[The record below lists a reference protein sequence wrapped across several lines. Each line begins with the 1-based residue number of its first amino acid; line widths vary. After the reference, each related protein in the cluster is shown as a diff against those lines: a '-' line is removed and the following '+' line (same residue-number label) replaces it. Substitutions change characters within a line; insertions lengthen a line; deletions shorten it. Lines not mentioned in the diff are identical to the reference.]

1 MPTLDSNI
9 EFLKGVGP
17 QRAEVLKS
25 ELGIFTCRDLL
36 FHFPFRYIDRTKF
49 HKIRDIHTEG
59 EQVQIRGVLRR
70 LETLG
75 EGRAKRLAGSLRDD
89 TGVMELVWF
98 QSVTWLEKSLQVGKE
113 YIVFGRVSEFNGKF
127 NIPHPEMEEAPPSPP
142 GDGENGSPLALT
154 GRDNSIGPFSPPPG
168 GLGGASRTFD
178 PVYPSTDRLTQ
189 KGLDARGLRKLIRTL
204 LDGLTATDLPETLP
218 DYLTAQYKLTSRW
231 EALSKIHF
239 PETQIELDAATRR
252 LKFEELFFLQLRLLQ
267 IRTRRKDTVRGF
279 VFEKLGDFFNRFY
292 HEKLPFELTGAQKR
306 VLKEIRADLATG
318 KQMNRL
324 VQGDVGSGK
333 TVVALMTMLMALDN
347 GFQATLMAPT
357 EILAQQHFINITE
370 LVGDLGVNVGFLSGT
385 VKGKKRAAILEQL
398 AAGEMHIVIGTHAL
412 IEDWVQFKN
421 LGISIIDEQHRF
433 GVEQRAAL
441 WKKNPAGPPH
451 VLVMTATPIP
461 RTLAMTLYG
470 DLDVSVID
478 ELPPGRKPI
487 TTMHK
492 NEHHRLRV
500 QGFMRDEIAKGRQVY
515 VVYPMIEET
524 ETMDLQNLMSG
535 FEALSRDFPPPD
547 YQISIVHGK
556 MKAADKEFE
565 MQRFVR
571 GETQIMVATTVIEVG
586 VNVPNASVMVIEN
599 SERFGLSQLHQLRGR
614 VGRGAEQS
622 FCILLTSFKLSADGR
637 ERIQTM
643 VQTNDGFIIAETDL
657 RLRGPGNIE
666 GTQQSGML
674 RFLLADLA
682 RDGQILTAA
691 REIALRILEA
701 DPALAAPEHARL
713 KQHLAS
719 EGKEAR
725 VWSRIS

>member
-1 MPTLDSNI
+1 LPTLDSNI

-17 QRAEVLKS
+17 QRAETLKS

-36 FHFPFRYIDRTKF
+36 YHFPFRYVDRTKF
-49 HKIRDIHTEG
+49 HKIRDVHNEG
-59 EQVQIRGVLRR
+59 ETVQFRGILRR

-75 EGRAKRLAGSLRDD
+75 EGRAKRLVGSLRDE
-89 TGVMELVWF
+89 TGMMELVWF
-98 QSVTWLEKSLQVGKE
+98 QSIHWLEKSLQVGKE
-113 YIVFGRVSEFNGKF
+113 YVVYGRVNEFNGRF
-127 NIPHPEMEEAPPSPP
+127 NITHPEMEESAAEGMAP
-142 GDGENGSPLALT
+142 A
-154 GRDNSIGPFSPPPG
+154 
-168 GLGGASRTFD
+168 RTFD
-178 PVYPSTDRLTQ
+178 PVYPSTDKLTQ
-189 KGLDARGLRKLIRTL
+189 KGLDAKGIRKLTRTL
-204 LDGLTATDLPETLP
+204 LDGISPAEMNETLP
-218 DYLTAQYKLTSRW
+218 DYLLAQFRLVGKWS
-231 EALSKIHF
+231 AISNIHF
-239 PETQIELDAATRR
+239 PENQGELDAATRR
-252 LKFEELFFLQLRLLQ
+252 LKFEELLFLQLRILQ
-267 IRTRRKDTVRGF
+267 LRTRRKDSIRGF
-279 VFEKLGDFFNRFY
+279 VFEKIGDFFNNFY
-292 HEKLPFELTGAQKR
+292 QDKLPFELTGAQKR
-306 VLKEIRADLATG
+306 VVKEIRGDLAIG

-347 GFQATLMAPT
+347 GRPSDGERYQACLMAPT
-357 EILAQQHFINITE
+357 EILAQQHFASLTE
-370 LVGDLGVNVGFLSGT
+370 LVGDIGVNVGFLSGSI
-385 VKGKKRAAILEQL
+385 KGKKREVILQKL
-398 AAGEMHIVIGTHAL
+398 AAGEIHILIGTHAL

-433 GVEQRAAL
+433 GVEQRAKL
-441 WKKNPAGPPH
+441 WRKNPDGPPH

-470 DLDVSVID
+470 DLDISVID

-487 TTMHK
+487 ETKHF

-500 QGFMRDEIAKGRQVY
+500 QGFMKEEIAKGRQVY

-524 ETMDLQNLMSG
+524 EKMDLQDLMSG
-535 FEALSRDFPPPD
+535 FEALSRDFPPPQ
-547 YQISIVHGK
+547 YHISIVHGK

-586 VNVPNASVMVIEN
+586 VNIPNASVMVIEN

-614 VGRGAEQS
+614 VGRGADQS
-622 FCILLTSFKLSADGR
+622 YCLLVTSFKLSSDGR

-643 VQTNDGFIIAETDL
+643 VRTNDGFEISEVDL
-657 RLRGPGNIE
+657 KLRGPGNIE

-682 RDGQILTAA
+682 RDGQILAAA
-691 REIALRILEA
+691 REIATQILEK
-701 DPALAAPEHARL
+701 DPGLEAVEHGRL
-713 KQHLAS
+713 RAHLAS
-719 EGKEAR
+719 EGKDAK

>member
-1 MPTLDSNI
+1 MTKLDSGI
-9 EFLKGVGP
+9 EYLKGVGP
-17 QRAEVLKS
+17 QRADALKL
-25 ELGIFTCRDLL
+25 ELGIHTCRDLL

-49 HKIRDIHTEG
+49 HRIRDVQNEG
-59 EQVQIRGVLRR
+59 DQVQLRGTLRR

-75 EGRAKRLAGSLRDD
+75 DGKVKRLVGTLRDE
-89 TGVMELVWF
+89 TGTMELVWF
-98 QSVTWLEKSLQVGKE
+98 KSIQWLEKSLIVGKE
-113 YIVFGRVSEFNGKF
+113 YVVFGRVSEFNGRF
-127 NIPHPEMEEAPPSPP
+127 NMAHPEMESLTPDPSPN
-142 GDGENGSPLALT
+142 GEGRIASPPAPLQT
-154 GRDNSIGPFSPPPG
+154 GEGRIASPPPG
-168 GLGGASRTFD
+168 GPGARTFD
-178 PVYPSTDRLTQ
+178 PVYPTTDKLTQ
-189 KGLDARGLRKLIRTL
+189 RGLDAKGLRKLVRTL
-204 LDGLTATDLPETLP
+204 LDSLAPSDLPETLP
-218 DYLTAQYKLTSRW
+218 DHLLSQYRMVPRW
-231 EALSKIHF
+231 AALRHIHF
-239 PETQIELDAATRR
+239 PENQQELDAATRR

-267 IRTRRKDTVRGF
+267 VRTRRKDAVRGF
-279 VFEKLGDFFNRFY
+279 VFAKIGDFFNTFFQD
-292 HEKLPFELTGAQKR
+292 KLPFSLTSAQKR
-306 VLKEIRADLATG
+306 VLKEIRADLASG
-318 KQMNRL
+318 KHMNRL

-347 GFQATLMAPT
+347 GFQACMMAPT
-357 EILAQQHFINITE
+357 EILAQQHFEGITN
-370 LVGDLGVNVGFLSGT
+370 LVGDMGVKVGFLSGS
-385 VKGKKRAAILEQL
+385 VKGKKREAILAQL

-421 LGISIIDEQHRF
+421 LGISVIDEQHRF
-433 GVEQRAAL
+433 GVEQRAKL
-441 WKKNPAGPPH
+441 WAKNPAGPPH

-487 TTMHK
+487 TTLHK
-492 NEHHRLRV
+492 TEHHRLRV
-500 QGFMRDEIAKGRQVY
+500 QGMMREEIAKGRQVY

-535 FEALSRDFPPPD
+535 FEALSRDFPVPE

-556 MKAADKEFE
+556 MKAADKDFE
-565 MQRFVR
+565 MQRFVKN
-571 GETQIMVATTVIEVG
+571 ETQIMVATTVIEVG
-586 VNVPNASVMVIEN
+586 VNVPNASVMIIEN
-599 SERFGLSQLHQLRGR
+599 AERFGLSQLHQLRGR

-622 FCILLTSFKLSADGR
+622 FCILMTSFKLSADGR

-643 VQTNDGFIIAETDL
+643 CQTNDGFVIAEADL

-682 RDGQILTAA
+682 RDGQIIAAA
-691 REIALRILEA
+691 RDIAAQILEK
-701 DPALAAPEHARL
+701 DPALALPEHARL
-713 KQHLAS
+713 RQHLAS

>member
-17 QRAEVLKS
+17 QRAETLKS

-36 FHFPFRYIDRTKF
+36 YHFPFRYVDRTKF
-49 HKIRDIHTEG
+49 HKIRDVHNEG
-59 EQVQIRGVLRR
+59 ETVQFRGILRR

-75 EGRAKRLAGSLRDD
+75 EGRAKRLVGSLRDE
-89 TGVMELVWF
+89 TGMMELVWF
-98 QSVTWLEKSLQVGKE
+98 QSIHWLEKSLQVGKE
-113 YIVFGRVSEFNGKF
+113 YVVYGRVNEFNGRF
-127 NIPHPEMEEAPPSPP
+127 NITHPEMEESAAEGMAP
-142 GDGENGSPLALT
+142 A
-154 GRDNSIGPFSPPPG
+154 
-168 GLGGASRTFD
+168 RTFD
-178 PVYPSTDRLTQ
+178 PVYPSTDKLTQ
-189 KGLDARGLRKLIRTL
+189 KGLDAKGIRKLTRTL
-204 LDGLTATDLPETLP
+204 LDGISPAEMNETLP
-218 DYLTAQYKLTSRW
+218 DYLLAQFRLVGKWS
-231 EALSKIHF
+231 AISNIHF
-239 PETQIELDAATRR
+239 PENQGELDAATRR
-252 LKFEELFFLQLRLLQ
+252 LKFEELLFLQLRILQ
-267 IRTRRKDTVRGF
+267 LRTRRKDSIRGF
-279 VFEKLGDFFNRFY
+279 VFEKIGDFFNNFY
-292 HEKLPFELTGAQKR
+292 QDKLPFELTGAQKR
-306 VLKEIRADLATG
+306 VVKEIRGDLAIG

-347 GFQATLMAPT
+347 GRPSDGERYQACLMAPT
-357 EILAQQHFINITE
+357 EILAQQHFASLTE
-370 LVGDLGVNVGFLSGT
+370 LVGDIGVNVGFLSGSI
-385 VKGKKRAAILEQL
+385 KGKKREVILQKL
-398 AAGEMHIVIGTHAL
+398 AAGEIHILIGTHAL

-433 GVEQRAAL
+433 GVEQRAKL
-441 WKKNPAGPPH
+441 WRKNPDGPPH

-470 DLDVSVID
+470 DLDISVID

-487 TTMHK
+487 ETKHF

-500 QGFMRDEIAKGRQVY
+500 QGFMKEEIAKGRQVY

-524 ETMDLQNLMSG
+524 EKMDLQDLMSG
-535 FEALSRDFPPPD
+535 FEALSRDFPPPQ
-547 YQISIVHGK
+547 YHISIVHGK

-586 VNVPNASVMVIEN
+586 VNIPNASVMVIEN

-614 VGRGAEQS
+614 VGRGADQS
-622 FCILLTSFKLSADGR
+622 YCLLVTSFKLSSDGR

-643 VQTNDGFIIAETDL
+643 VRTNDGFEISEVDL
-657 RLRGPGNIE
+657 KLRGPGNIE

-682 RDGQILTAA
+682 RDGQILAAA
-691 REIALRILEA
+691 REIATQILEK
-701 DPALAAPEHARL
+701 DPGLEAVEHGRL
-713 KQHLAS
+713 RAHLAS
-719 EGKEAR
+719 EGKDAK

>member
-9 EFLKGVGP
+9 EYLKGVGP
-17 QRAEVLKS
+17 QRAEVLKK

-49 HKIRDIHTEG
+49 HRIRDIHEEG
-59 EQVQIRGVLRR
+59 EQVQLRGTLRR
-70 LETLG
+70 LETVG
-75 EGRAKRLAGSLRDD
+75 EGRARRMVGSLRDES
-89 TGVMELVWF
+89 GMMELVWF
-98 QSVTWLEKSLQVGKE
+98 QAIQWLEKSLVVGKE
-113 YIVFGRVSEFNGKF
+113 YIVFGRVNEFNGRF
-127 NIPHPEMEEAPPSPP
+127 NITHPEMEEAS
-142 GDGENGSPLALT
+142 A
-154 GRDNSIGPFSPPPG
+154 DNTQK
-168 GLGGASRTFD
+168 ARTFD
-178 PVYPSTDRLTQ
+178 PVYPSTDKLTQ
-189 KGLDARGLRKLIRTL
+189 KGLDARGLRKLLRTL
-204 LDGLTATDLPETLP
+204 LDGLSAADMPETLP
-218 DYLTAQYKLTSRW
+218 DYLRGQFKLTSRW
-231 EALSKIHF
+231 EALSSIHF
-239 PETQIELDAATRR
+239 PENQQDLDAATRR

-279 VFEKLGDFFNRFY
+279 VFEKIGDYFNTFFQ
-292 HEKLPFELTGAQKR
+292 EKLPFELTGAQKR
-306 VLKEIRADLATG
+306 VLKEIRADLG
-318 KQMNRL
+318 SSKQMNRL

-370 LVGDLGVNVGFLSGT
+370 LLGDLGVNIGFLSGS

-398 AAGEMHIVIGTHAL
+398 ASGEMHIVIGTHAL

-441 WKKNPAGPPH
+441 WKKNPAGQPH

-487 TTMHK
+487 STMHK

-535 FEALSRDFPPPD
+535 YEALSRDFPPPQ

-556 MKAADKEFE
+556 MKAADKDFE
-565 MQRFVR
+565 MQRFVN

-599 SERFGLSQLHQLRGR
+599 AERFGLSQLHQLRGR
-614 VGRGAEQS
+614 VGRGADQS
-622 FCILLTSFKLSADGR
+622 FCILMTSFKLTAEGR

-643 VQTNDGFIIAETDL
+643 VRTNDGFEIAETDL

-682 RDGQILTAA
+682 RDGQVLAAA
-691 REIALRILEA
+691 REIATRILET
-701 DPALAAPEHARL
+701 DPGLAAPEHVRL
-713 KQHLAS
+713 REHLAT